1 MEVEVL
7 LSTMNLK
14 DINQAKKITKQM
26 NVNTPMLII
35 NQITDNI
42 SPWKYD
48 EGCVKVYSYKEK
60 GLSKSRNRA
69 ISKASADVEIIS
81 DDDVVYE
88 DNYKK
93 IIEEAYKKYKDAD
106 IIAFYVQ
113 SNDKE
118 RSIRK
123 QRTHKVN
130 FITAMR
136 IQSIQITFK
145 RNSIQ
150 NSLIKFKE
158 KFGAGSKYF
167 LGEENIFLY
176 ECLKEKK
183 KIYYVDEKIGKVN
196 YESSTWFKG
205 FSKEFFCSEGV
216 VFYVI
221 SKRFYRILIL
231 QYAIRK
237 RKEYKNTIKIK
248 DAIKYMLEG
257 ADEYKNNEKRTKS

>member
-1 MEVEVL
+1 
-7 LSTMNLK
+7 
-14 DINQAKKITKQM
+14 
-26 NVNTPMLII
+26 
-35 NQITDNI
+35 
-42 SPWKYD
+42 
-48 EGCVKVYSYKEK
+48 
-60 GLSKSRNRA
+60 
-69 ISKASADVEIIS
+69 
-81 DDDVVYE
+81 
-88 DNYKK
+88 
-93 IIEEAYKKYKDAD
+93 
-106 IIAFYVQ
+106 
-113 SNDKE
+113 
-118 RSIRK
+118 
-123 QRTHKVN
+123 
-130 FITAMR
+130 MR

-150 NSLIKFKE
+150 NGLIKFKE
-158 KFGAGSKYF
+158 KFGAGIKYF

-196 YESSTWFKG
+196 YESSAWFKG
-205 FSKEFFCSEGV
+205 FSKEFFCSEGA

-257 ADEYKNNEKRTKS
+257 ANEYKNNEKRTKS